1 MDSVNIVWRVKEER
15 DSFEIE
21 ESEERRIGKR
31 MEPARKR
38 RISPVWEYF
47 DLISPNKVN

>member
-21 ESEERRIGKR
+21 ESEERIGKSV
-31 MEPARKR
+31 EPARKR
-38 RISPVWEYF
+38 RISPMWEHF
-47 DLISPNKVN
+47 DLISPNKVG